1 MPTSYSN
8 VPMDL
13 TDKQNKNLLSAL
25 SSSTPLTLRFT
36 QEQIKNGEGNLLLTS
51 RQMNHLDKSNVKG
64 KGANLTL
71 SATQLKKM
79 KSDMKKGNGMY
90 GVNHP
95 PQMPRDAGIGSQSQT
110 GAGVKE
116 VVKKVGRTALKGAK
130 VAGKVLKPIAKIGL
144 KEGCKLAT
152 KAAAVKAG
160 VNPDNPVVELAHKE
174 ACGALA
180 NTVLG
185 DGAKRQ
191 RKKKNY

>member
-1 MPTSYSN
+1 MPTTYSD

-13 TDKQNKNLLSAL
+13 TEKQLKNLSGAL
-25 SSSTPLTLRFT
+25 GSSTPLTLRFT

-79 KSDMKKGNGMY
+79 KSNMRKGEGMY

-95 PQMPRDAGIGSQSQT
+95 PQMPRDAGIGSQEQT
-110 GAGVKE
+110 GEGVKE
-116 VVKKVGRTALKGAK
+116 VVQKVGSVAKKGAK
-130 VAGKVLKPIAKIGL
+130 VAVKVLKPVAKVGL

-152 KAAAVKAG
+152 KAAATRAG
-160 VNPDNPVVELAHKE
+160 LSPDNPAVKIAGNE

-180 NTVLG
+180 NAILG
-185 DGAKRQ
+185 DGVKRP